1 LEGFIIFFFENRDF
15 SRHFLTK
22 NFFEN
27 KIFVIFFSTGRNS
40 LNKSNNS
47 VDKSLDEA
55 LQHIDKLKEDM
66 NHLCLDIDSL
76 YKAKNLSNINNLSLK
91 NNSYQTNRK
100 FSGDLS
106 NTSANENLKK
116 LIIHEFNFNDYTNNE
131 FQSNSG
137 HFSNLNLANS
147 NENLTIEKIVY
158 LDKSSQT
165 KCFLFNDFSYSDG
178 SEDDKSTTNTNIS
191 KRRFSPSC
199 FQTPHYYSMPFKSN
213 ESNNLHN
220 KKLNSFSY
228 CSLSRRL
235 ILGKKKSPLHR

>member
-1 LEGFIIFFFENRDF
+1 MLF
-15 SRHFLTK
+15 SFT
-22 NFFEN
+22 
-27 KIFVIFFSTGRNS
+27 TGRNS

-66 NHLCLDIDSL
+66 NHLCNDIDSL

-91 NNSYQTNRK
+91 NNSYQANRK
-100 FSGDLS
+100 LSGDLG

-116 LIIHEFNFNDYTNNE
+116 ITIHEFNFNDYTNNE
-131 FQSNSG
+131 YQSNSS
-137 HFSNLNLANS
+137 HFSNLNLTNS
-147 NENLTIEKIVY
+147 NENLSTDKIVC

-178 SEDDKSTTNTNIS
+178 SEDEKSTTNTNIS
-191 KRRFSPSC
+191 KKRYSPFC
-199 FQTPHYYSMPFKSN
+199 FQTSHYSMPFKSN
-213 ESNNLHN
+213 ECFNNNLHS

-235 ILGKKKSPLHR
+235 LLGKKKSPLHR